1 MINFESFSNV
11 LSSLL
16 ADLISSEAESS
27 ECPCEMRRELC
38 DRDKEGVIT

>member
-1 MINFESFSNV
+1 MISFESFSNV

-16 ADLISSEAESS
+16 AHLISIEDERG
-27 ECPCEMRRELC
+27 ECLYERRREVC